1 MVVLLALV
9 ATLGIGVMLERA
21 AQAMLATQREVDVYR
36 RHHDTLGMKEMVNR
50 WLGSNQNRL
59 AERLG
64 DDGLAFRLE
73 LPDGD
78 EIHVYF
84 APGQGQALTSLD
96 LLGGDRNLQA
106 RQVARLIAAM
116 EQDAVRSGSDVI
128 LASQD
133 PALIDVEGD
142 TSRFQFSPGL
152 SRPFG
157 PVEVDVNV
165 APVEVLETIARV
177 AIVDGSPEEFVAEL
191 LRARDDDEPITQVD
205 IRAAG
210 SSADLTD
217 GDLATI
223 RTMLTANGTLW
234 RVVAE
239 RLDRRGRLV
248 ERTGGYFQTGLTEGG
263 GSDFNQGGG
272 FLSWRTLDLPESD
285 MVPVDGSPYR

>member
-36 RHHDTLGMKEMVNR
+36 RHHDTLGMKEMVSR

-116 EQDAVRSGSDVI
+116 EQDAARSGSDVI

-157 PVEVDVNV
+157 PVEVDVNF